1 MISYSCIE
9 EKDLSQIIALYENY
23 LNSGEYIRNSMEKE
37 FYNGDYLG
45 FKACEDGEIVGFFT
59 GQSGINFTCPHPEL
73 ENEIKEFAK
82 DRKIYTPDGLLV
94 LEEYRGR
101 GITRELVDRM
111 RRALLDK
118 KVELALVELW
128 IYPDGSIPAQK
139 PLRGIGEAVYQKKVP
154 LFYKEIKKY
163 GIRCPICGENCTC
176 GALVELLEV
185 KSDSDEGV

>member
-9 EKDLSQIIALYENY
+9 EKDLSQVITLYENY
-23 LNSGEYIRNSMEKE
+23 LNSGEYIRDSMEKE

-45 FKACEDGEIVGFFT
+45 FKACEAGEIVGFFT
-59 GQSGINFTCPHPEL
+59 GQSGISFTYPHPEL
-73 ENEIKEFAK
+73 ENEIKEFTK

-101 GITRELVDRM
+101 GIIRELVDRM

-139 PLRGIGEAVYQKKVP
+139 PLRGIGEAVFQKKIP
-154 LFYKEIKKY
+154 LFYKDIGKY
-163 GIRCPICGENCTC
+163 GIRCPICGEECTC
-176 GALVELLEV
+176 GALVELLKV
-185 KSDSDEGV
+185 KSDSD

>member
-9 EKDLSQIIALYENY
+9 EKDLSQIIALYENH

-45 FKACEDGEIVGFFT
+45 FKACKDGEIVGFFT
-59 GQSGINFTCPHPEL
+59 GQSGISFTCPHPEL

-101 GITRELVDRM
+101 EITRELVGRM

-139 PLRGIGEAVYQKKVP
+139 PLRGIGEAVFQKKVP

-163 GIRCPICGENCTC
+163 GIRCPICGEDCTC